1 MPASERP
8 QSTEAGRPQGM
19 LGHPQHPPTEHARQ
33 ARCSQ
38 CGASASPTATH
49 PTTTGPSCP
58 CVTGGGAEVPGATG
72 GLCSLAALMV
82 RPTGTSGLTDA
93 EAGAAAAASRGAGA
107 HVRCL
112 QAPPRPC

>member
-58 CVTGGGAEVPGATG
+58 CVTGGGAEVPGVLEPLNVAVYYSKG
-72 GLCSLAALMV
+72 SSL
-82 RPTGTSGLTDA
+82 
-93 EAGAAAAASRGAGA
+93 SRD
-107 HVRCL
+107 
-112 QAPPRPC
+112 